1 MAPVVRDP
9 SPGTLPVLPLR
20 NVVLFPGVTLPVELG
35 RASSLRAVRA
45 GRLLAS
51 AEGRPPR
58 IVVAMQKHPAT
69 DTPALD
75 DVSPVGVKAEILR
88 VMEGIPGRATAI
100 VRGLCRVRLL
110 DWLPDDGFASVRF
123 GTLHEP
129 LGDPALAY
137 ALAGALQ
144 DLVRTHDELLPAKAR
159 TARRDR
165 ARATIASET
174 RPGRVADLVAAHV
187 EIPAED
193 RFTLLEEPSVP
204 ERLRRLVEIVSRRI
218 SALQVQ
224 RELDEHV
231 REHLS
236 RHEQRALLRHKLRAI
251 QAELGQLTE
260 PDDPVQRLAQRL
272 ERKDLP
278 QEVREAADREL
289 RRLGRMHPQSNEA
302 QVARTYLEWIAD
314 LPWGDERTEDRL
326 DLDAVRRLLE
336 SRHHGMERAKKRIV
350 EFLSVRKLAPGL
362 RGPILCLAG
371 PPGVGKTSLAR
382 SIAEAM
388 GRRFTS
394 ISLGGVRD
402 DAEIRGHRRTY
413 VGALP
418 GRILQ
423 AMKRV
428 GTKNPVILLDEIDKL
443 VAPDLRGDP
452 AGALLEVLDP
462 EQNATFEDHYLALP
476 YDLSEVLF
484 IATANDPFRIPG
496 VLRDRLELLEMTG
509 YTVEDKIA
517 IARDHLWPRLAADHG
532 LDPRAVDLGEPLVAH
547 LVEAYTR
554 EAGVR
559 GLRRA
564 LEALLRDRAMAVAE
578 GRELAPAISEED
590 VLRVLGPPRYHP
602 EVAERTPPVGLVAG
616 LGWSP
621 TGGSILFVEA
631 VATPGEGAIRLTGR
645 LGEVMRES
653 GHTATSLVRSRA
665 ARFGIDPGFF
675 ARHDIHVHVPKGG
688 VPKDG
693 PSAGVTVTCALVSAL
708 SGRRVR
714 PDVAMTGEVTL
725 RGRVLPVG
733 GIREKLV
740 AAHRAGIRTV
750 ILPAGN
756 RKDEPELPP
765 RVREDLTLRYVE
777 HIDDVL
783 EAALL
788 PAEDPAAA

>member
-1 MAPVVRDP
+1 MAPEPADP
-9 SPGTLPVLPLR
+9 SRNVLPVLPVR
-20 NVVLFPGVTLPVELG
+20 NVVLFPGVTLPVELARDG
-35 RASSLRAVRA
+35 SLRAVRA
-45 GRLLAS
+45 ARLLAS
-51 AEGRPPR
+51 SEGRAPR
-58 IVVAMQKHPAT
+58 IVVAIQRRPGT
-69 DTPALD
+69 EDPGLD
-75 DVSPVGVKAEILR
+75 DVSRVGILAEILR

-100 VRGLCRVRLL
+100 VRGLGRVNLL
-110 DWLPDDGFASVRF
+110 EWIPEDGFASVRF
-123 GTLHEP
+123 ATLHEKM
-129 LGDPALAY
+129 GDPALAY
-137 ALAGALQ
+137 AMAGALQ
-144 DLVRTHDELLPAKAR
+144 DLVRTHDEMLPAKAKS
-159 TARRDR
+159 ARRSR
-165 ARATIASET
+165 ARAAIDSET

-187 EIPAED
+187 ELPQPT
-193 RFTLLEEPSVP
+193 RFELLEEASVP
-204 ERLRRLVEIVSRRI
+204 ERLRRLLEQVSRRI

-251 QAELGQLTE
+251 QAELGQTSRE
-260 PDDPVQRLAQRL
+260 DPL
-272 ERKDLP
+272 ERLRERLSRKKLP
-278 QEVREAADREL
+278 DEVRVSVDREL
-289 RRLGRMHPQSNEA
+289 RRLARMHPQSSEA
-302 QVARTYLEWIAD
+302 QVARTYLEWVAD
-314 LPWGDERTEDRL
+314 LPWGPDERTEDRL

-336 SRHHGMERAKKRIV
+336 ARHHGLERAKKRIV
-350 EFLSVRKLAPGL
+350 EYLSVRKLAPAL

-418 GRILQ
+418 GRIVQ
-423 AMKRV
+423 AMKRA
-428 GTKNPVILLDEIDKL
+428 GTTNPVVLLDEIDKL

-462 EQNATFEDHYLALP
+462 EQNAAFEDHYLAVP
-476 YDLSEVLF
+476 YDLSGVLF
-484 IATANDPFRIPG
+484 IATANDTSQIPV
-496 VLRDRLELLEMTG
+496 VLRDRLEIIEMTG
-509 YTVEDKIA
+509 YTTEDKIA
-517 IARDHLWPRLAADHG
+517 IAEGYLWPKLAEDHG
-532 LDPRAVDLGEPLVAH
+532 LGGAPPALDDGVLGLLIER
-547 LVEAYTR
+547 YTR

-559 GLRRA
+559 NLART

-578 GRELAPAISEED
+578 GRPVAPSVTEEH
-590 VLRVLGPPRYHP
+590 VVEVLGPPRYHP
-602 EVAERTPPVGLVAG
+602 EVAETTPPVGLVAG

-621 TGGSILFVEA
+621 TGGSLLFVEA
-631 VATPGEGAIRLTGR
+631 LATPGDGTIRLTGR

-653 GHTATSLVRSRA
+653 GQTASSLVRSRA
-665 ARFGIDPGFF
+665 ERFGIDPGFF

-750 ILPAGN
+750 VLPVGN
-756 RKDEPELPP
+756 RKNEVDLPP
-765 RVREDLTLRYVE
+765 RVRDDLELVYVE
-777 HIDDVL
+777 HIDEVL
-783 EAALL
+783 ETALL
-788 PAEDPAAA
+788 PAEDSAAA